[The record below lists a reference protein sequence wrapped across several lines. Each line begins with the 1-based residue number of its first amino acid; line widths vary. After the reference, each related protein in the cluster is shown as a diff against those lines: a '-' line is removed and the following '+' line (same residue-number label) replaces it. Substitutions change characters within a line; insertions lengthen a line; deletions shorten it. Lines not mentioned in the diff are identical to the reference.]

1 MDIESALWILLV
13 WCFST
18 RASVATVRRMHPC
31 ASNFSWVKYLT
42 HKINWFALTMAP
54 RIPWSSHQTDDTKRG
69 NITICWK
76 VSMRIHLITS
86 SPSCAIIGPLMTTSM
101 AWVCTMVSELWYPL
115 AQMSFLVWLHQ
126 FTASFWVWIKAG
138 MGLQQMNVYEI
149 MVCELNSIWIK
160 WNPGWSHLFLFDQ

>member
-69 NITICWK
+69 NITIRWK
-76 VSMRIHLITS
+76 VSMRIHLITKFS
-86 SPSCAIIGPLMTTSM
+86 IMCSHRPTDDYINGLGLYYGI
-101 AWVCTMVSELWYPL
+101 WTMVSPGSDELFSL
-115 AQMSFLVWLHQ
+115 I
-126 FTASFWVWIKAG
+126 T
-138 MGLQQMNVYEI
+138 
-149 MVCELNSIWIK
+149 SIYCIFF
-160 WNPGWSHLFLFDQ
+160 SFDQSWNGTPTNECIWNHGMWVK